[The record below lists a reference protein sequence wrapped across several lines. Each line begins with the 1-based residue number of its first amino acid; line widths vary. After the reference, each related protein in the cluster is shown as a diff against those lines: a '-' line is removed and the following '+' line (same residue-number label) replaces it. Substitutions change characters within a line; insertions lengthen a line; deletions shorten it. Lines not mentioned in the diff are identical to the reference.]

1 MASAPICKT
10 TGKRTVLTMSDA
22 RKILIDPLVDNNPVT
37 LQVLGICSA
46 LAVTT
51 SLLPALLMCV
61 ALTSV
66 ITLSNGA
73 ISSIRN
79 RIPNSIRIIVHMTI
93 IATLVIMTDQLLR
106 AYAFETSKQLSVF
119 VGLIITNC
127 IVLGRAEAFAM
138 KNGVGLSM
146 LDGLGNGLG
155 YSAILL
161 IVATIR
167 ELFGGGTLLGYRIL
181 PLVSDGGWYEANGM
195 MLLPPSAFFII
206 GLLIWA
212 VRSWKKAQVEKSDYQ
227 IHEVHRTEIY

>member
-1 MASAPICKT
+1 
-10 TGKRTVLTMSDA
+10 MSDM
-22 RKILIDPLVDNNPVT
+22 KKVVIDPLIDNNPVT
-37 LQVLGICSA
+37 LQMLGICSA

-66 ITLSNGA
+66 TALSCAA
-73 ISSIRN
+73 ISLIRH
-79 RIPNSIRIIVHMTI
+79 RIPNNIRIIVHMTI
-93 IATLVIMTDQLLR
+93 IASLVILTDQLLR

-138 KNGVGLSM
+138 KNPVGLSF

-155 YSAILL
+155 YSLIL
-161 IVATIR
+161 ISVATLR
-167 ELFGGGTLLGYRIL
+167 ELFGAGSLFGYPVFSL
-181 PLVSDGGWYEANGM
+181 TQDGGWYQANGL
-195 MLLPPSAFFII
+195 MLLPASAFFII

-212 VRSWKKAQVEKSDYQ
+212 IRSWRKQQAEGAEYQ
-227 IHEVHRTEIY
+227 IHEVHRTDVY